1 MLRAR
6 WRSALQSAIDGHHQG
21 KAGSEVMDPKSLQGM
36 LEAAQKQAEQMQDQM
51 KKTLVEASAG
61 GGSVTVKMDG
71 SKRVIAVK
79 IDPEVVKAG
88 DVEMLED
95 LVTAA
100 VNEAGRKA
108 DEAMQGSMGQM
119 VGGLDLPGM
128 FS

>member
-1 MLRAR
+1 
-6 WRSALQSAIDGHHQG
+6 
-21 KAGSEVMDPKSLQGM
+21 MDPKQLQGM
-36 LEAAQKQAEQMQDQM
+36 LEAAQKQAEQMQDQL
-51 KKTLVEASAG
+51 KKTTVEASAG

-79 IDPEVVKAG
+79 IDPEVVKSG

-108 DEAMQGSMGQM
+108 DEAMQGNMGEM
-119 VGGLDLPGM
+119 LGGLNIPGL
-128 FS
+128 F